1 MKLEDL
7 LRKIPE
13 EKTGIQNL
21 SQCLVSIKGRKR
33 PNTHSE
39 ITFVS
44 DAVTPLFALGKSDK
58 IGIIVWIDKDSY
70 AEAIQQGGSE

>member
-21 SQCLVSIKGRKR
+21 SQCLVSIKEKKR

-44 DAVTPLFALGKSDK
+44 DAVTPLFALGESDK
-58 IGIIVWIDKDSY
+58 IGIIVWIDKDAYSN
-70 AEAIQQGGSE
+70 AIQQGGS